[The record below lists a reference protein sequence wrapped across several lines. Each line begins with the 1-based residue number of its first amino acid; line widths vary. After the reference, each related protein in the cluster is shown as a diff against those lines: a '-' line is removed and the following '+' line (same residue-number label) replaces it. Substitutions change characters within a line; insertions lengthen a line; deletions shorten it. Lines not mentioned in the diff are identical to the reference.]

1 MSGEVTQTEFA
12 RIKKCSRSAVT
23 QAIKSGRIAP
33 AIREVGKKKLLD
45 LDMATELWERNTLR
59 NNTSKPPRKI
69 PKPDKGQP
77 LSVTQKLKRDID
89 ALPDDAIPDLNLS
102 RARREHYEAEFS
114 KLKVAK
120 EKKDLIAAKEVKKT
134 AFAMGRSIREALM
147 NTADRLSHQL
157 AGETDA
163 TSIHRMLTEEHRS
176 ALEQME
182 VA

>member
-1 MSGEVTQTEFA
+1 MPGEVTQTEFA

-23 QAIKSGRIAP
+23 QAISSGRIAP
-33 AIREVGKKKLLD
+33 AIREIGNKRLLD
-45 LDMATELWERNTLR
+45 LDMATELWEKNTLR
-59 NNTSKPPRKI
+59 NNTSKPPRRI
-69 PKPDKGQP
+69 PKPSKAKP
-77 LSVTQKLKRDID
+77 SSVTQKLKRDID

-120 EKKDLIAAKEVKKT
+120 EKKDLVAAKDVKKT
-134 AFAMGRSIREALM
+134 AFAVGRSIRETLM
-147 NTADRLSHQL
+147 NTADRLAHQL

-163 TSIHRMLTEEHRS
+163 TLIHKMLTDEHRA
-176 ALEQME
+176 ALEQLE